1 MKKIAVIDVGSNSV
15 RLMFMAD
22 GKILYK
28 TLEITRLG
36 EGIAATGELQPA
48 AIDRSAKA
56 VASFY
61 AQAKADGVETVCAFA
76 TAAVR
81 SAKNGQAFL
90 SAVRSLCGLEV
101 EVISGE
107 EEAEIGVLGALRG
120 ADGGV
125 IDIGGAS
132 TEIIVQQ
139 SGEILYKKSVDVG
152 VVRLHDLCGREIEG
166 LTDYCGSAVNAFG
179 QVPHATLHAIGG
191 TATSLASIA
200 LRLKEYSSSA
210 VTGYALTMSA
220 LVKAIEYL
228 KNTPPERVA
237 VETCV
242 PQKRAEVLL
251 GGAVWLK
258 MLLESLRLKEVIVSD
273 ADNLEGYAIKK
284 GLLK

>member
-15 RLMFMAD
+15 RLMFVAD

-36 EGIAATGELQPA
+36 EGLAASGELQPA
-48 AIDRSAKA
+48 AIDRSAAA
-56 VASFY
+56 VANFY
-61 AQAKADGVETVCAFA
+61 AQAKADGAERICAFA

-120 ADGGV
+120 ADGGI

-132 TEIIVQQ
+132 TEIIVQK

-152 VVRLHDLCGREIEG
+152 VVRLHDLCGREIER
-166 LTDYCGSAVNAFG
+166 LTEYCGSAANAFSE
-179 QVPHATLHAIGG
+179 VPQATLHAIGG

-200 LRLKEYSSSA
+200 LRLKEYDPA
-210 VTGYALTMSA
+210 KITGYALTWDSLLEA
-220 LVKAIEYL
+220 TEYL
-228 KNTPPERVA
+228 ASAPPERVA
-237 VETCV
+237 AETCV

-258 MLLESLRLKEVIVSD
+258 RLLEGLRLKEVIVSD
-273 ADNLEGYAIKK
+273 ADNLEGFAIKK
-284 GLLK
+284 GLL